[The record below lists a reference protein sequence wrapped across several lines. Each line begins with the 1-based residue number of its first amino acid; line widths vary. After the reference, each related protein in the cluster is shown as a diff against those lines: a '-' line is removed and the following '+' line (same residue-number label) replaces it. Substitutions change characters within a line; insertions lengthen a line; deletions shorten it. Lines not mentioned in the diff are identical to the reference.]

1 MNMRAPGFGEANL
14 GAMAGAVVGGI
25 GGLFALGIAP
35 AIIARNPAYL
45 VQMPLLGLGSL
56 IICGIFG
63 WLLGGQI
70 GYRIGDRLRSEKAEI
85 ITGAL
90 TGLVPVILMVLLG
103 WYLSVG

>member
-1 MNMRAPGFGEANL
+1 MRTPGFGEANL

-35 AIIARNPAYL
+35 AIIARNPSYL
-45 VQMPLLGLGSL
+45 VGTPLLGLGSL
-56 IICGIFG
+56 LVCGILG

-85 ITGAL
+85 ITG
-90 TGLVPVILMVLLG
+90 GLSGLAPVILMMLLG
-103 WYLSVG
+103 WYLSAR